1 MQIDRINKTNIELL
15 KSFLKK
21 YSSPSKSIELC
32 VASKYASSKQI
43 ELLYKHK
50 FRVFG
55 ENKIQDG
62 IKKIKELTH
71 LKNIEWHFIGHL
83 QSNKVQRA
91 LEHFN
96 VIQSVDSLKLLT
108 KIDMVSKR
116 MDKITNCYI
125 QINSGNDPKKFGFSI
140 ENIYKIKNK
149 FFSFSNINI
158 QGIMIMAPNTSNE
171 NDLKKVFNDS
181 FELFNQLKDEFKLSH
196 LSMGMSQDYKLAIMS
211 GSTMI
216 RIGRMLFR

>member
-1 MQIDRINKTNIELL
+1 MQIDSVNSSNIEYL
-15 KSFLKK
+15 KSYLKDK
-21 YSSPSKSIELC
+21 NSITNSIQVC
-32 VASKYASSKQI
+32 VASKYATVKQT
-43 ELLYKHK
+43 ELLYSHG
-50 FRVFG
+50 FRIFG
-55 ENKIQDG
+55 ENKIQNG
-62 IKKIKELTH
+62 IQKIKELSH
-71 LKNIEWHFIGHL
+71 LKDIQWHFIGHL

-91 LEHFN
+91 LEHFD
-96 VIQSVDSLKLLT
+96 VIQSIDSLKLLS

-116 MDKITNCYI
+116 LDKISNCYI

-149 FFSFSNINI
+149 IFSFSNINI
-158 QGIMIMAPNTSNE
+158 QGIMIMAPHTSNE

-181 FELFNQLKDEFKLSH
+181 FDLYKRLKDEFNLDH

-216 RIGRMLFR
+216 RIGRMLFT